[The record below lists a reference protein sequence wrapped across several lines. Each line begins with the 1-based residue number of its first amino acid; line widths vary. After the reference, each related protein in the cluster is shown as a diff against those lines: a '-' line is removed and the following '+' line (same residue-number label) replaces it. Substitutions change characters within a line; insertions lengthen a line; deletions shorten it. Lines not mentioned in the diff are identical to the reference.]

1 MKFVNDDFRMT
12 EPYAT
17 QLRRRREAFRNV
29 SKTKK
34 MLFNTL
40 ITTYGLKNAENSGQI
55 DHVLTIE
62 KLFELGEF

>member
-1 MKFVNDDFRMT
+1 MI
-12 EPYAT
+12 ESYST
-17 QLRRRREAFRNV
+17 QLRQRREAFRRV

-40 ITTYGLKNAENSGQI
+40 ITTYGLKNVESSGQI
-55 DHVLTIE
+55 DHVFTIE

>member
-1 MKFVNDDFRMT
+1 MT
-12 EPYAT
+12 ESYST
-17 QLRRRREAFRNV
+17 QLRQRREAFRRV
-29 SKTKK
+29 TKTKK

-40 ITTYGLKNAENSGQI
+40 ITTYGLKNAENSAQI